1 MKCMMSERG
10 GEKIVS
16 NWSDYGKSL
25 FLSLR
30 KILFG
35 GEKAKRF
42 NWIASHSEP
51 SFMVLCSLLLSLYD
65 FLLARSLFLLQLF
78 LIVSVGAQSR

>member
-1 MKCMMSERG
+1 MKCMMMSERG

-25 FLSLR
+25 FLRLR

-51 SFMVLCSLLLSLYD
+51 SFMVLCSLLLNLYD
-65 FLLARSLFLLQLF
+65 FLLALFLLQLF
-78 LIVSVGAQSR
+78 LIVSDGAQSR